1 MLPPT
6 HVSGLGLQ
14 NLSNGLTILKQLYL
28 SKQFRPAN
36 LYAQKL
42 KENISLKKITSLY
55 FFNLS
60 VISSEHLKPVQ
71 REGAIASTGEEGGHW
86 WSYTEEHRTASMLH
100 PLALRCGEP
109 RRVTRVL
116 LPAYGHLVD
125 GSFSAAVAD

>member
-6 HVSGLGLQ
+6 HVSDLGLQ

-60 VISSEHLKPVQ
+60 VISSSTSNPSNEKELSPALGR
-71 REGAIASTGEEGGHW
+71 REATGGAIQRSTG
-86 WSYTEEHRTASMLH
+86 L
-100 PLALRCGEP
+100 LACSIL
-109 RRVTRVL
+109 
-116 LPAYGHLVD
+116 
-125 GSFSAAVAD
+125 